1 MRVRRRRVMTLE
13 NAVRVFAGT
22 MVLVSA
28 LLTVFVHSNFIWFT
42 VFIGVNLIQSAYTG
56 ICPAAYFLKKFGFR

>member
-1 MRVRRRRVMTLE
+1 MTLE

-22 MVLVSA
+22 MVLVSVI
-28 LLTVFVHSNFIWFT
+28 LTVLVHSNFIWFT

>member
-1 MRVRRRRVMTLE
+1 MTLE

-22 MVLVSA
+22 MVLVSVI
-28 LLTVFVHSNFIWFT
+28 LTVFVHSNFIWFT

-56 ICPAAYFLKKFGFR
+56 ICLLLIFEEIWFR

>member
-1 MRVRRRRVMTLE
+1 MTLE

-22 MVLVSA
+22 MVLVSVI
-28 LLTVFVHSNFIWFT
+28 LTVFVHSNFIWFT
-42 VFIGVNLIQSAYTG
+42 VFIGVNLIQSTYTG

>member
-1 MRVRRRRVMTLE
+1 MTLE

-22 MVLVSA
+22 MVLVSVI
-28 LLTVFVHSNFIWFT
+28 LTVFVHSKFIWFT

>member
-1 MRVRRRRVMTLE
+1 MTLE

-22 MVLVSA
+22 TVLVSVI
-28 LLTVFVHSNFIWFT
+28 LTVFVHSNFIWFT

>member
-1 MRVRRRRVMTLE
+1 MTLE
-13 NAVRVFAGT
+13 NAVRFFAGT
-22 MVLVSA
+22 MVLVSVI
-28 LLTVFVHSNFIWFT
+28 LTVFVHSNFIWFT

>member
-1 MRVRRRRVMTLE
+1 MTLE

-22 MVLVSA
+22 MVLVSVI
-28 LLTVFVHSNFIWFT
+28 LTGFVHSNFIWFT

>member
-13 NAVRVFAGT
+13 NAVRIFAGT
-22 MVLVSA
+22 MVLISVI
-28 LLTVFVHSNFIWFT
+28 LTVFVHSNFIWFT

>member
-13 NAVRVFAGT
+13 NAVRVFAST
-22 MVLVSA
+22 MVLVSVI
-28 LLTVFVHSNFIWFT
+28 LTVFVHSNFIWFT

>member
-1 MRVRRRRVMTLE
+1 MTLE
-13 NAVRVFAGT
+13 NAVRVFADT
-22 MVLVSA
+22 MVLVSVI
-28 LLTVFVHSNFIWFT
+28 LTVFVHSNFIWFT

>member
-22 MVLVSA
+22 MVLVSVI
-28 LLTVFVHSNFIWFT
+28 LTVFVHSNFIWFT

-56 ICPAAYFLKKFGFR
+56 VCPAAYFLKKFGFR

>member
-1 MRVRRRRVMTLE
+1 MTLE

-22 MVLVSA
+22 MVLVSVILA
-28 LLTVFVHSNFIWFT
+28 VFVHSNFIWFT

>member
-1 MRVRRRRVMTLE
+1 MRVRRRKVMTLE

-22 MVLVSA
+22 MVLVSVI
-28 LLTVFVHSNFIWFT
+28 LTVFVHSNFIWFT

>member
-1 MRVRRRRVMTLE
+1 MTLE

-22 MVLVSA
+22 MVLVSVI
-28 LLTVFVHSNFIWFT
+28 LTVFVHSNFIWFT
-42 VFIGVNLIQSAYTG
+42 VLIGVNLIQSAYTG

>member
-1 MRVRRRRVMTLE
+1 MTLE

-22 MVLVSA
+22 MVLVSV

-42 VFIGVNLIQSAYTG
+42 VFIGANLIQSAYTG
-56 ICPAAYFLKKFGFR
+56 ICPAAYFLKKLGFR

>member
-1 MRVRRRRVMTLE
+1 MALE

-22 MVLVSA
+22 MVLVSVI
-28 LLTVFVHSNFIWFT
+28 LTVFVHSNFIWFT

>member
-1 MRVRRRRVMTLE
+1 MALE

-22 MVLVSA
+22 MVLISVI
-28 LLTVFVHSNFIWFT
+28 LTVFVHSNFIWFT

>member
-1 MRVRRRRVMTLE
+1 MTLE

-22 MVLVSA
+22 MVLVSVI
-28 LLTVFVHSNFIWFT
+28 LTVFVHSNFIWFS

>member
-22 MVLVSA
+22 MVLISVI
-28 LLTVFVHSNFIWFT
+28 LTVFVHSNFIWFT